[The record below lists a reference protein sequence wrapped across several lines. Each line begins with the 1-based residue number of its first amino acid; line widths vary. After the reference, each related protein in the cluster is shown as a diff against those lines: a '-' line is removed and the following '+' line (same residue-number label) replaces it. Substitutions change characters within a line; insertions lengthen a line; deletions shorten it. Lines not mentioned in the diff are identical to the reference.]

1 MKKHTIIMIS
11 LYAILTIISI
21 TYVIAKSLNLDL
33 RAVLFSDW
41 HILNQFVFSLFST
54 MVSLIFLLLLVWLIL
69 DDNSKRH
76 VNLNLRKIIDNQPI
90 AYQDNTELGKNIM
103 RLSHK
108 MQQLTN
114 SLQNTDN
121 AAIENSQEIIKKE
134 RKRIARDLH
143 DTVSQEL
150 FASSMILSGVSH
162 NLEQL
167 EKEQLQV
174 QLLAVENMLMNA
186 QNDLRVLLLHLRPTE
201 LEGRTL
207 SEGLSM
213 ILKELVDKS
222 NIEVVYKKDIGQL
235 PKRIENHFFRIAQ
248 EFISNTLKHAQ
259 AKTLEVYL
267 YQTENEIQF
276 KMIDDGLGF
285 DMDLVRELS
294 YGLKNIEDR
303 VNDLAGTVHFM
314 SSPNQGVVM
323 DIHVPI
329 LKGDVSDEED

>member
-1 MKKHTIIMIS
+1 MKKHIIALIF
-11 LYAILTIISI
+11 LYATVTIFSIS
-21 TYVIAKSLNLDL
+21 YVIVTSLNLDL
-33 RAVLFSDW
+33 PRLLSNWQV
-41 HILNQFVFSLFST
+41 LNQFLFSLLST
-54 MVSLIFLLLLVWLIL
+54 LVSLTFLLILVWMIL

-76 VNLNLRKIIDNQPI
+76 LNQNIRRILDNKPI
-90 AYQDNTELGKNIM
+90 THQDNTELGKNVM

-121 AAIENSQEIIKKE
+121 AYLENRQEIIKKE

-150 FASSMILSGVSH
+150 FASSMILSWVSH
-162 NLEQL
+162 NLDQL
-167 EKEQLQV
+167 EKNQLQT
-174 QLLAVENMLMNA
+174 QLLAVEEMLMNA
-186 QNDLRVLLLHLRPTE
+186 QNDLRILLLHLRPTE

-222 NIEVVYKKDIGQL
+222 NIKVTYREDIGSL
-235 PKRIENHFFRIAQ
+235 PKTIESHFFRIAQ
-248 EFISNTLKHAQ
+248 EFISNTLKHAK
-259 AKTLEVYL
+259 AKHLEVYL
-267 YQTENEIQF
+267 YQRENEVAF

-285 DMDLVRELS
+285 DMDTVRELS

-303 VNDLAGTVHFM
+303 VNDLAGTVTFI
-314 SSPNQGVVM
+314 SAPNQGVVM

-329 LKGDVSDEED
+329 LEGEGNE

>member
-1 MKKHTIIMIS
+1 MKKHIIALIF
-11 LYAILTIISI
+11 LYATVTIFSIS
-21 TYVIAKSLNLDL
+21 YVIVTSLNLDL
-33 RAVLFSDW
+33 PRLLSNWQV
-41 HILNQFVFSLFST
+41 LNQFLFSLLST
-54 MVSLIFLLLLVWLIL
+54 LVSLTFLLILVWMIL

-76 VNLNLRKIIDNQPI
+76 LNQNIRRILDNKPI
-90 AYQDNTELGKNIM
+90 THQDNTELGKNVM

-121 AAIENSQEIIKKE
+121 AYLENRQEIIKKE

-150 FASSMILSGVSH
+150 FASSMILSWVSH
-162 NLEQL
+162 NLDQL
-167 EKEQLQV
+167 EKNQLQT
-174 QLLAVENMLMNA
+174 QLLAVEEMLMNA
-186 QNDLRVLLLHLRPTE
+186 QNDLRILLLHLRPTE

-222 NIEVVYKKDIGQL
+222 NIKVTYREDIGSL
-235 PKRIENHFFRIAQ
+235 PKTIESHFFRIAQ
-248 EFISNTLKHAQ
+248 EFISNTLKHAK
-259 AKTLEVYL
+259 AKHLEVYL
-267 YQTENEIQF
+267 YQRENEVAF

-285 DMDLVRELS
+285 DMDTVRDLS

-303 VNDLAGTVHFM
+303 VNDLAGTVTFI
-314 SSPNQGVVM
+314 SAPNQGVVM

-329 LKGDVSDEED
+329 LEGEGNE

>member
-1 MKKHTIIMIS
+1 MKKHIIALIF
-11 LYAILTIISI
+11 LYATVTIFSIS
-21 TYVIAKSLNLDL
+21 YVIVTSLNLDL
-33 RAVLFSDW
+33 PRLLSNWQV
-41 HILNQFVFSLFST
+41 LNQFLFSLLST
-54 MVSLIFLLLLVWLIL
+54 LVSLTFLLILVWMIL

-76 VNLNLRKIIDNQPI
+76 LNQNIRRILDNKPI
-90 AYQDNTELGKNIM
+90 THQDNTELGKNVM

-121 AAIENSQEIIKKE
+121 AYLENRQEIIKKE

-162 NLEQL
+162 NLDQL
-167 EKEQLQV
+167 EKNQMQT
-174 QLLAVENMLMNA
+174 QLLAVEEMLMNA
-186 QNDLRVLLLHLRPTE
+186 QNDLRILLLHLRPTE

-222 NIEVVYKKDIGQL
+222 NIKVTYREDIGSL
-235 PKRIENHFFRIAQ
+235 PKTIESHFFRIAQ
-248 EFISNTLKHAQ
+248 EFISNTLKHAK
-259 AKTLEVYL
+259 AKHLEVYL
-267 YQTENEIQF
+267 YQRENEVAF

-285 DMDLVRELS
+285 DMDTVRELS

-303 VNDLAGTVHFM
+303 VNDLAGTVTFI
-314 SSPNQGVVM
+314 SAPNQGVVM

-329 LKGDVSDEED
+329 LEGEGNE

>member
-1 MKKHTIIMIS
+1 MKKHIIALIF
-11 LYAILTIISI
+11 LYATVTIFSIS
-21 TYVIAKSLNLDL
+21 YVIVTSLNLDL
-33 RAVLFSDW
+33 PRLLSNWQV
-41 HILNQFVFSLFST
+41 LNQFLFSLLST
-54 MVSLIFLLLLVWLIL
+54 LVSLTFLLILVWMIL

-76 VNLNLRKIIDNQPI
+76 LNQNIRRILDNKPI
-90 AYQDNTELGKNIM
+90 THQDNTELGKNVM

-121 AAIENSQEIIKKE
+121 AYLENRQEIIKKE

-162 NLEQL
+162 NLDQL
-167 EKEQLQV
+167 EKNQLQT
-174 QLLAVENMLMNA
+174 QLLAVEEMLMNA
-186 QNDLRVLLLHLRPTE
+186 QNDLRILLLHLRPTE

-222 NIEVVYKKDIGQL
+222 NIKVTYREDIGSL
-235 PKRIENHFFRIAQ
+235 PKTIESHFFRIAQ
-248 EFISNTLKHAQ
+248 EFISNTLKHAK
-259 AKTLEVYL
+259 AKHLEVYL
-267 YQTENEIQF
+267 YQRENEVAF

-285 DMDLVRELS
+285 DMDTVRELS

-303 VNDLAGTVHFM
+303 VNDLAGTATFI
-314 SSPNQGVVM
+314 SAPNQGVVM

-329 LKGDVSDEED
+329 LEGEGNE